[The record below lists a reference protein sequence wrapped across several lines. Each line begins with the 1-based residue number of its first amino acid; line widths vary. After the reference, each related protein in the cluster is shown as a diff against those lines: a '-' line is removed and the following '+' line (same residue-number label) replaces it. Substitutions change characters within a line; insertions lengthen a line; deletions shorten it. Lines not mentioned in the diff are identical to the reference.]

1 VKNTPKTP
9 ARTPKSLPR
18 EITGTLLE
26 VLNSLQALDKIELM
40 VSGFEH
46 PIALDASIR
55 ASAFVYEETPTKYE
69 LGHKGVHIGMAYLKG
84 TR

>member
-18 EITGTLLE
+18 EITGRLLE
-26 VLNSLQALDKIELM
+26 VLTSLQALGKIELM

-46 PIALDASIR
+46 PIALDAQIR
-55 ASAFVYEETPTKYE
+55 ASALLEPEFTALYKRSVCNLAKP
-69 LGHKGVHIGMAYLKG
+69 VRDAA
-84 TR
+84 